1 MSDIGTTIGR
11 NLRRLRTG
19 RGLSLAALAAAS
31 GVAKATLT
39 NLEAGR
45 GNPTIDTL
53 YALADSLSA
62 PLGELLA
69 PEPTDT
75 VTVVRADE
83 GVQVPGSAVAA
94 RLLDRLSGRSQ
105 VEIFEITCSRVRRE
119 ADPHPPDV
127 LEALIVTAGRLLVG
141 PADAPEELAAGDFI
155 HFRGDRPHVYA
166 GVDGEAR
173 AIVIMSYP

>member
-1 MSDIGTTIGR
+1 M
-11 NLRRLRTG
+11 
-19 RGLSLAALAAAS
+19 
-31 GVAKATLT
+31 AKATLT

-69 PEPTDT
+69 PEPSET

-83 GVQVPGSAVAA
+83 GVQLPGFAVAA

-105 VEIFEITCSRVRRE
+105 WRISRSPAAASAAKPIRIHRIAGGAV
-119 ADPHPPDV
+119 
-127 LEALIVTAGRLLVG
+127 VTAGRLLVG
-141 PADAPEELAAGDFI
+141 PADSPEELAPATSATSAATAPTCTPASR
-155 HFRGDRPHVYA
+155 RGARDRDHELPVT
-166 GVDGEAR
+166 
-173 AIVIMSYP
+173 